1 MEFEWDSEKATQNL
15 GKHNVSFH
23 EAATAFGD
31 PLSVTFPDPNHSIG
45 ENRHIIVGISQ
56 HNRLLIIAH
65 TDRDDRI
72 RIISARAAT
81 RREMRFYEE
90 ES

>member
-1 MEFEWDSEKATQNL
+1 MEFEWDSEKAAQNL
-15 GKHNVSFH
+15 GKHNVSFY
-23 EAATAFGD
+23 EAATVFGD
-31 PLSVTFPDPNHSIG
+31 SLSVTFPDHSIG
-45 ENRHIIVGISQ
+45 EDRHIIVGIPQ
-56 HNRLLIIAH
+56 HNRLLIVAH
-65 TDRDDRI
+65 SDSDDRI

>member
-1 MEFEWDSEKATQNL
+1 MEFEWDSKKATQNL

-23 EAATAFGD
+23 ESATVFGD
-31 PLSVTFPDPNHSIG
+31 PLSVTFPDPDHSIG
-45 ENRHIIVGISQ
+45 EDRHIIVGISR
-56 HNRLLIIAH
+56 HNRLLIVAH